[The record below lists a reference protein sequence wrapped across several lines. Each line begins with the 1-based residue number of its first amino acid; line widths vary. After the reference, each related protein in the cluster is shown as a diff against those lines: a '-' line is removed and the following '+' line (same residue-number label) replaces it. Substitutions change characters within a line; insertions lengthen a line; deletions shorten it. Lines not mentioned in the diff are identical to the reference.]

1 MEVHMMGNRRT
12 CLPDVLSS
20 VRVQLA
26 HVLDTAL
33 TRSLCV
39 HISPSPS
46 PVDRST
52 ACCDM
57 AHSSVLAVAHDRD
70 LFGTEK

>member
-1 MEVHMMGNRRT
+1 MGNRRT
-12 CLPDVLSS
+12 CLPLVLSS
-20 VRVQLA
+20 VRIQLT

-39 HISPSPS
+39 HISPLS

-57 AHSSVLAVAHDRD
+57 AHSSVLAVAQDRD